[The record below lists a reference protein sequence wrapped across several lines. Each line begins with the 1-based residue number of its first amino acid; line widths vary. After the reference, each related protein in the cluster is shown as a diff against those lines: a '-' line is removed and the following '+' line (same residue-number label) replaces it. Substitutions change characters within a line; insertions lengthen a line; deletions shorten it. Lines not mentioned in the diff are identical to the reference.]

1 MFELKKQVRP
11 NIWELEPYSCARD
24 EFKGEASVYLDANEN
39 PFDLP
44 FNRYP
49 DPLQKKLKS
58 EIKKIK
64 GIKCRNTFLG
74 NGSDE
79 AIDLLYRIF
88 CEPQKDN
95 VVAITPT
102 YGMYKV
108 CADINN
114 VEYRNVLLDENFQI
128 KADVLLERTD
138 ENTRIIWLCS
148 PNNPTGN
155 LLNPLEIEKIL
166 KNFSGIVVIDEAYID
181 FADSESW
188 SKRLSEFPNM
198 VILQTLSKAWGCAGL
213 RLGIAYASEA
223 IIALFNK
230 VKYPYNVNDSSQKIA
245 AETLKQYGIFKER
258 RDTIIDEREKLKSN
272 LLNLPFVR
280 HIYPSDANFILV
292 KVDNANAT
300 YQYLVKDGI
309 IVRNRNSVVL
319 CENSLRIT
327 IGTPKE
333 NEILLD
339 TLKKM
344 PY

>member
-128 KADVLLERTD
+128 KADALLERSD

-245 AETLKQYGIFKER
+245 AETLRQYGIFKER

>member
-64 GIKCRNTFLG
+64 GIRCRNTFLG

-128 KADVLLERTD
+128 KADALLERTD

-245 AETLKQYGIFKER
+245 AETLRQYGIFKER

>member
-49 DPLQKKLKS
+49 DPLQKNLKS

-128 KADVLLERTD
+128 KADALLERTD

-223 IIALFNK
+223 IIGLFNK

-245 AETLKQYGIFKER
+245 AETLRQYGIFKER